1 MAAAAAAA
9 AVNYPLVAALV
20 AFALAQSSKFF
31 TTWFKEKRW
40 DARQLIASGGMPS
53 SHSATVTALAV
64 AIGIQEGYRSATFAT
79 SVIIACV
86 VMHDA
91 FGVRLHAGK
100 QAEVLNQIVYELP
113 EEHPLSE
120 TKPLRE
126 ILGHTVPQVVAGC
139 ILGILIAV
147 VMRLA
152 LWSS

>member
-1 MAAAAAAA
+1 MSAAAAAV
-9 AVNYPLVAALV
+9 VNYPLVAALV

-64 AIGIQEGYRSATFAT
+64 AIGIQEGYRNATFAT

>member
-1 MAAAAAAA
+1 MAAAV
-9 AVNYPLVAALV
+9 VNYPLVAALV

-126 ILGHTVPQVVAGC
+126 ILGHTVPQRS
-139 ILGILIAV
+139 
-147 VMRLA
+147 RLH
-152 LWSS
+152 